1 MRYVIDTSALVAVI
15 ANEPTKGELVRVTR
29 GCDLVAPSS
38 VHWEIGN
45 AFAAGLR
52 RNRFSLSQA
61 LKALD
66 VYGKVPIRFVD
77 VDLGDALGLAQRL
90 RIYAYDAYVLACAEA
105 QRCPVLSLDRGLR
118 NAAVKLGLAVV
129 EVAL

>member
-1 MRYVIDTSALVAVI
+1 MRCVIDTSAVIAVI

-29 GCDLVAPSS
+29 GSDLVAPSS

-52 RNRFSLSQA
+52 RSRFSLSQA

-66 VYGKVPIRFVD
+66 EYGRIPIRFVD
-77 VDLGDALGLAQRL
+77 VDLGDALDLAQRL
-90 RIYAYDAYVLACAEA
+90 KIYAYDAYVLTCAEA
-105 QRCPVLSLDRGLR
+105 HRCPVLSLDRGLR
-118 NAAVKLGLAVV
+118 NAAAKLGLDVV

>member
-118 NAAVKLGLAVV
+118 NAALKLGLAVG